1 MLIVDH
7 AMVLTG
13 TGRGGT
19 MPSAFF
25 MLGAYSSLL
34 TGPLNS
40 SVSPTS
46 RPTMCFESFPCS

>member
-1 MLIVDH
+1 
-7 AMVLTG
+7 
-13 TGRGGT
+13 
-19 MPSAFF
+19 MPRAFF

-46 RPTMCFESFPCS
+46 RPTMCLDSFPCS